1 VERSAVL
8 FSPTLAQIRPRRVH
22 LLDQPDLF
30 RSAPSFDLLFPANRI
45 IYVLETL
52 KPDEAIAFVVCRKT
66 TTPRLAMFFSAP
78 FDAVRD
84 SAVKNVSAASND
96 VNMIMVFHLTLA
108 ACAQSN
114 KAIQRAA
121 QTSIPTPNHGAEDY
135 SRAATTH
142 PLYPRQFHRA

>member
-8 FSPTLAQIRPRRVH
+8 FSPNLAQIRPRRVH

-66 TTPRLAMFFSAP
+66 TTPGLAMLFSASFNAICYSAIKDVGSARDDVDVVTMFNLTRSLQRLARE
-78 FDAVRD
+78 VIKR
-84 SAVKNVSAASND
+84 
-96 VNMIMVFHLTLA
+96 T
-108 ACAQSN
+108 
-114 KAIQRAA
+114 
-121 QTSIPTPNHGAEDY
+121 G
-135 SRAATTH
+135 
-142 PLYPRQFHRA
+142 